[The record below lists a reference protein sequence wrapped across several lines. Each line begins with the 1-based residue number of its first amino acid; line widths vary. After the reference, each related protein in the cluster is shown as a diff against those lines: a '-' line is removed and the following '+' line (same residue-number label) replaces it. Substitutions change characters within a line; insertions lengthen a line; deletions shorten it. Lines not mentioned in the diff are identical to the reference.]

1 MNIFVME
8 LESVVSWV
16 TSVNHLSN
24 ANVLVISHI
33 WFGISL
39 LGFGSSYMGHHFLVQ
54 VICRLQGRNLG
65 GLRLIALFFV
75 SLIWYYM

>member
-33 WFGISL
+33 RFSISL
-39 LGFGSSYMGHHFLVQ
+39 LGFDSPYMGHHFQVQ
-54 VICRLQGRNLG
+54 VICYLHGHSLEGFGVEDSFNY
-65 GLRLIALFFV
+65 FV
-75 SLIWYYM
+75 IFW